1 MQFSETSKHFD
12 LVTESLKETQNVSH
26 PSANLEA
33 DFDSRSFFGIEYWSL
48 IKNNMEL

>member
-1 MQFSETSKHFD
+1 MQFNETSKHFD

-33 DFDSRSFFGIEYWSL
+33 DFGFEVFFDIEL
-48 IKNNMEL
+48 IGS

>member
-1 MQFSETSKHFD
+1 MQFNKTSKHFD

-33 DFDSRSFFGIEYWSL
+33 ASFGFEVFFDIEL
-48 IKNNMEL
+48 IGS